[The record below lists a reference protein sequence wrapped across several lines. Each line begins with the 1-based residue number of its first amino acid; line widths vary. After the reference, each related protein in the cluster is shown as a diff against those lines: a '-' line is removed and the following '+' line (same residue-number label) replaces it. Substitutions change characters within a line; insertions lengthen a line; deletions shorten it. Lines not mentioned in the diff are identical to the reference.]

1 MFDPRLIDF
10 SSPKKSS
17 KASQEEKALLKDVI
31 VVPVLKLNETSPL
44 RCRELESS
52 IELDK
57 RDAKNASLAQRADFS
72 LRWRR
77 KILNEERRDTIA
89 L

>member
-1 MFDPRLIDF
+1 ML
-10 SSPKKSS
+10 
-17 KASQEEKALLKDVI
+17 
-31 VVPVLKLNETSPL
+31 
-44 RCRELESS
+44 ELESS

-72 LRWRR
+72 LRWKR